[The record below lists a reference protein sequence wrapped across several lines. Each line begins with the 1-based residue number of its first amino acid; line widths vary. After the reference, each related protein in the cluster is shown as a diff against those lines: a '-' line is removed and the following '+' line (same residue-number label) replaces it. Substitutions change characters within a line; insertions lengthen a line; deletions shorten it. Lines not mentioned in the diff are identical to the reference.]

1 MLWVIY
7 PRLRGCRMQKRF
19 FFHSPFAWSKT
30 YIKKGHREQ
39 RCELQLSPN
48 PVPSRWVT
56 WQDTTNPL
64 CGLFK
69 IARAEVT
76 LSMQH
81 SRVKHSVVV
90 VAPTPN
96 FKESRQQKNLIGF
109 HMHVDPIFPGK
120 LLILLAHKERRLE
133 GRYLSTRENQEKP
146 LCNVRPEV
154 YWQLCQSCSPW
165 KLDWNE
171 ENEIMQNCMILWQNT
186 QYVPTAV

>member
-7 PRLRGCRMQKRF
+7 PRLRRCRLQKRF

-30 YIKKGHREQ
+30 YIKKRAQGAKMWVAAFTQSRALSVSHVTGHNQ
-39 RCELQLSPN
+39 STLWPFPN
-48 PVPSRWVT
+48 
-56 WQDTTNPL
+56 
-64 CGLFK
+64 
-69 IARAEVT
+69 ARAEVT

-81 SRVKHSVVV
+81 SREKHAV

-133 GRYLSTRENQEKP
+133 GRYLWVQGFHNKSGK
-146 LCNVRPEV
+146 
-154 YWQLCQSCSPW
+154 
-165 KLDWNE
+165 
-171 ENEIMQNCMILWQNT
+171 
-186 QYVPTAV
+186 TAM